1 MRAILAG
8 IGAAV
13 IIAAIGAVLLWRL
26 QEPAYQ
32 LYSSSRARVHNPGVN
47 LVGENWDGNPQVERR
62 QRSIGD
68 SG

>member
-13 IIAAIGAVLLWRL
+13 IIAAIGAMLLWRV
-26 QEPAYQ
+26 QEPAYR
-32 LYSSSRARVHNPGVN
+32 LYSSSSARVHNPGVN
-47 LVGENWDGNPQVERR
+47 LVGENWDGNPQVELM
-62 QRSIGD
+62 QRSNGD